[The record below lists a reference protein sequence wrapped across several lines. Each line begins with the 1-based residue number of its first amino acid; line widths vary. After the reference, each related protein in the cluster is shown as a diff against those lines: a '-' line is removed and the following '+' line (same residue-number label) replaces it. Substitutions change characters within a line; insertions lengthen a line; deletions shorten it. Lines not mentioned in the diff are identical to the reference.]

1 MRRARRL
8 TLILGAGLAASLS
21 AATAAAAAGVAP
33 DPQAVPELVGHSTS
47 ISPKSAKLVVDLSDG
62 SQVSIA
68 FARGTVLVNG
78 DSAASYAAG
87 GPLEH
92 AWRALLFRAGSLS
105 TPQVVLALRG
115 LRAPD
120 LGPEAPAVA
129 AAITA
134 ALPPAKPTASGPVPS
149 LRELMAGPEIN
160 FDSLNQS
167 PPEEGAVRGSER
179 NRFVRVVPVT
189 TSNRARL
196 ALGRLATDVASLF
209 GALVALASL
218 GFGAL
223 FFVPQRLEVVAA
235 AVRRSPVRS
244 FFAGLF
250 AQPLLLPA
258 LITLVI
264 GLVLTIVGILVVPVA
279 VVAFALAVAAA
290 LVGGYLAVA
299 RVVGEL
305 YAARRAHDGTYT
317 PGWTAYRHVVYGL
330 IGLLIIWVPAVLL
343 RWIPVAG
350 IILFVTAFVFTW
362 VMVTTGF
369 GAAILTRAGARPLGA
384 SGERRAELAP
394 DQIWM
399 SGVPART
406 ESGRSGT

>member
-33 DPQAVPELVGHSTS
+33 NPQAVPEVVGHSTS

-68 FARGTVLVNG
+68 FAEGTVLVNG

-92 AWRALLFRAGSLS
+92 AWRALLFRASSLS

-134 ALPPAKPTASGPVPS
+134 ALPAAKPTASGSVPS

-167 PPEEGAVRGSER
+167 PSEEGAVRGR
-179 NRFVRVVPVT
+179 DRFVRVVPVAT
-189 TSNRARL
+189 FNPARL

-279 VVAFALAVAAA
+279 VVAFVLAVAAG

-305 YAARRAHDGTYT
+305 YAARRADDRTYT
-317 PGWTAYRHVVYGL
+317 PGWTAYLHVVYGL
-330 IGLLIIWVPAVLL
+330 IGLLLIWVPAVLL

-369 GAAILTRAGARPLGA
+369 GAAILTRAGARPLGP
-384 SGERRAELAP
+384 SGERPAELAP
-394 DQIWM
+394 DQIWA

>member
-1 MRRARRL
+1 MRRANRL
-8 TLILGAGLAASLS
+8 VLILGAGLAASFPAS
-21 AATAAAAAGVAP
+21 AAAGASVARTAT
-33 DPQAVPELVGHSTS
+33 QALAEPVGHSTS
-47 ISPKSAKLVVDLSDG
+47 ISPKVAKLVVDLSDG

-68 FARGTVLVNG
+68 FSAGAVLING
-78 DSAASYAAG
+78 DSAAAYAAG

-92 AWRALLFRAGSLS
+92 AWRALLVRAGSLS
-105 TPQVVLALRG
+105 TPQVVLALG
-115 LRAPD
+115 ALQAPQ

-134 ALPPAKPTASGPVPS
+134 ALPAVKPKAPAPIPS
-149 LRELMAGPEIN
+149 LRDLMAGPEIN
-160 FDSLNQS
+160 FDSLNRSQ
-167 PPEEGAVRGSER
+167 PEGARPEGQP
-179 NRFVRVVPVT
+179 NRPVRVIPVASFT
-189 TSNRARL
+189 GPRL

-223 FFVPQRLEVVAA
+223 FFVPHRLEVVAET
-235 AVRRSPVRS
+235 VRRMPVRS

-258 LITLVI
+258 LVTMVI

-299 RVVGEL
+299 RVVGER
-305 YAARRAHDGTYT
+305 YAARRAPHGTFS
-317 PGWTAYRHVVYGL
+317 PGWTAYRHLVYGL
-330 IGLLIIWVPAVLL
+330 IGLLLIWVPAVLL
-343 RWIPVAG
+343 RWVPVAG
-350 IILFVTAFVFTW
+350 IILLVTAAVFTW

-369 GAAILTRAGARPLGA
+369 GAAILTRAGARPFGL
-384 SGERRAELAP
+384 SGERRAQLAP
-394 DQIWM
+394 DQIWTA
-399 SGVPART
+399 GVPART
-406 ESGRSGT
+406 ESGRSGP